1 MVKWG
6 NDQTKH
12 KRITNPEKSFNVK
25 SFTSFYNIG
34 MVPMINFLWKTIQ
47 DIYKK
52 VISIG

>member
-6 NDQTKH
+6 NDQANI
-12 KRITNPEKSFNVK
+12 ITNPEKSLNVK
-25 SFTSFYNIG
+25 SFTSFYKIC

-47 DIYKK
+47 DVYKK